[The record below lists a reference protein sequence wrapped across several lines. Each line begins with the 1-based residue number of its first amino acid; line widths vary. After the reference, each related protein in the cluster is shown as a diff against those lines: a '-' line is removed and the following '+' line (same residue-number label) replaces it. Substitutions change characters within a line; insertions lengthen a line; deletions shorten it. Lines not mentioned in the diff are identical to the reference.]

1 MPSASAV
8 HTAAIPATGPD
19 AVKFAYWVPNVSGG
33 LVVSTIAQ
41 RTDWSLDY
49 NQRLAQTAEKAGFD
63 YALSQIRF
71 TAGYGAEYQH
81 ESVSFSQ
88 ALLHATTRLKV
99 LAAILPGPWSPAVVA
114 KQIATIDHISNGR
127 IGINVVSGWFKGEFQ
142 AIGEPWLE
150 HDERYRRSREFIEA
164 LKGIW
169 TQDNFTYKGDFYR
182 FNNYTLSPKPTQKPH
197 PEIFQGG
204 SSRAAR
210 DNAAAVSDWYFTNGN
225 TPDGLKAQI
234 DDIQAK
240 ARANGHTVRIGVN
253 AFVIAR
259 DTEEEAQAVLAD
271 IVAHAHVEAV
281 QAFGDAAKQAGKA
294 SPEGEGNW
302 ARSTFEDLVQYN
314 DGFRTN
320 LIGTPQQIAERIV
333 ALKAI
338 GVDLV
343 LAGFLHFIEEVEYF
357 GARVLPLVRAL
368 EAGQAS
374 AGAGPA
380 AAAAEQVLET
390 VA

>member
-1 MPSASAV
+1 MSQIHSKD
-8 HTAAIPATGPD
+8 D

-33 LVVSTIAQ
+33 LVVSTIEQ
-41 RTDWSLDY
+41 RTDWSLEY
-49 NQRLAQTAEKAGFD
+49 NQKLAQTAEQAGFE

-99 LAAILPGPWSPAVVA
+99 LAAILPGPWNPAVVA
-114 KQIATIDHISNGR
+114 KQLATIDHISNGR
-127 IGINVVSGWFKGEFQ
+127 IAINVVSGWFKGEFT

-150 HDERYRRSREFIEA
+150 HDERYRRSHEFIQA

-169 TQDNFTYKGDFYR
+169 TQDNFTFKGDFYR
-182 FNNYTLSPKPTQKPH
+182 FNDYTLSPKPVQKPH

-210 DNAAAVSDWYFTNGN
+210 DNAASVSDWYFTNGN
-225 TPDGLKAQI
+225 TPENLKAQI
-234 DDIQAK
+234 DDIKVK
-240 ARANGHTVRIGVN
+240 AARNNHKVRIGVN

-259 DTEEEAQAVLAD
+259 DTEEEAKAVLAD
-271 IVAHAHVEAV
+271 IIKHAHVEAV
-281 QAFGDAAKQAGKA
+281 NAFGDAVKQAGKA

-302 ARSTFEDLVQYN
+302 AKSSFEDLVQYN

-333 ALKAI
+333 ELKSV

-343 LAGFLHFIEEVEYF
+343 LTGFLHFIEEVEYF
-357 GARVLPLVRAL
+357 GKRVLPLVREL
-368 EAGQAS
+368 ELKRQAK
-374 AGAGPA
+374 A
-380 AAAAEQVLET
+380 A
-390 VA
+390 